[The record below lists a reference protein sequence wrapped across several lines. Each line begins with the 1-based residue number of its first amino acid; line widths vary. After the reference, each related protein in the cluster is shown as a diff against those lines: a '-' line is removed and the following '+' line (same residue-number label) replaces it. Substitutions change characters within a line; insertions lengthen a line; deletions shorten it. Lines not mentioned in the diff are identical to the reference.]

1 MYTYQ
6 HVILVGID
14 GAGNFY
20 RSTEAPMI
28 RRLMAEGAGT
38 DMCLTSLPS
47 ISAECWGSMLLGVY
61 PDVHGLTNG
70 IISSTPYTNT
80 DIPSVFTLIRR
91 CRPDARLA
99 SFCNWNPINFG
110 ILDDAATKQGTAHD
124 EELTDMICECIKADK
139 PDFLFVQFDSVD
151 HMGHAHGY
159 GSPEHL
165 AQITLCDGMAAKIYA
180 AAVEAGIIEDT
191 LFILTADHGGFGHSH
206 GGDTDEEKY
215 VFFAAVGKTVSKGSR
230 IDLEVKDIP
239 AIVTRALGVKDGETW
254 QAKLPEEMFAEP
266 CGDYR

>member
-1 MYTYQ
+1 MYHYK

-20 RSTEAPMI
+20 RNASAPMI

-38 DMCLTSLPS
+38 DLCLTSLPS

-61 PDVHGLTNG
+61 PDVHKLTNG
-70 IISSTPYTNT
+70 IVSSTPYTNT
-80 DIPSVFTLIRR
+80 ELPTVFTLIRK
-91 CRPDARLA
+91 CHPDAKLA

-110 ILDDAATKQGTAHD
+110 IVDDAATRQGTAHD
-124 EELTDMICECIKADK
+124 EELTDMICDCIKADQ
-139 PDFLFVQFDSVD
+139 PEFLFVQFDSVD

-165 AQITLCDGMAAKIYA
+165 AQIDLCDGLAARIYA
-180 AAVEAGIIEDT
+180 AAEEAGIMEDT
-191 LFILTADHGGFGHSH
+191 LFILTADHGGFDHGH

-215 VFFAAVGKTVSKGSR
+215 VFFAATGKTVNKGAQIS
-230 IDLEVKDIP
+230 LEVKDIP
-239 AIVTRALGVKDGETW
+239 AIVAYALGVEGNPTW
-254 QAKLPEEMFAEP
+254 QAKLPEGLF
-266 CGDYR
+266 CD

>member
-1 MYTYQ
+1 MYNYK

-20 RSTEAPMI
+20 RSTQAPMI
-28 RRLMAEGAGT
+28 RRMMAEGAGT
-38 DMCLTSLPS
+38 DLCLTSLPS

-61 PDVHGLTNG
+61 PAVHGLTNG

-80 DIPSVFTLIRR
+80 AIPSVFTLIRK
-91 CRPDARLA
+91 CHPHAKLA
-99 SFCNWNPINFG
+99 SFCNWNPINLG

-124 EELTDMICECIKADK
+124 EELTDMICACIKEDK
-139 PDFLFVQFDSVD
+139 PEFLFVQFDSVD

-165 AQITLCDGMAAKIYA
+165 TQIDLCDGLASKIYD
-180 AAVEAGIIEDT
+180 AAVEAGIMEDT
-191 LFILTADHGGFGHSH
+191 LFILTADHGGFDHGH

-215 VFFAAVGKTVSKGSR
+215 VFFAAVGKTVNKGAQIS
-230 IDLEVKDIP
+230 LEVKDIP
-239 AIVTRALGVKDGETW
+239 AIVTYALGVQGSETW
-254 QAKLPEEMFAEP
+254 QAKLPEGLFVE
-266 CGDYR
+266 